1 MRGILL
7 VARRDFLAYINS
19 WWGWAILAMA
29 LLINGLLFNFRAM
42 GTAPR
47 YSAEVLSDFFQNTG
61 GIALFASAVI
71 TMRLFAEERQTGTM
85 VLLESSPL
93 SELQVVLGKYL
104 SGVAVLAMY
113 LVLSLYMPAMI
124 FVNGKVSYAEIA
136 VGYLGVLTM
145 GSAAIAIGTWASSV
159 SRNQIIAVV
168 ITAVVL
174 TMFVACWMLSRVLDP
189 PFKAIFA
196 YLAFFDKHMQAFQE
210 GRINTESLVYFGSVT
225 FAFLLLSTRALVARR
240 WE

>member
-42 GTAPR
+42 GTSPR

-104 SGVAVLAMY
+104 SGIGVLAMY
-113 LVLSLYMPAMI
+113 LVLSMYMPAMI
-124 FVNGKVSYAEIA
+124 FVNGKVSLAHIG
-136 VGYLGVLTM
+136 VGYLGLLAL
-145 GSAAIAIGTWASSV
+145 GSATIGIGIAASSMFK
-159 SRNQIIAVV
+159 SQLPAGILAGVV
-168 ITAVVL
+168 VATMLLGWLLSDIVDAPFADVL
-174 TMFVACWMLSRVLDP
+174 
-189 PFKAIFA
+189 A
-196 YLAFFDKHMQAFQE
+196 YAAYWDKHFTTFQE
-210 GRINTESLVYFGSVT
+210 GRLHVRDLVYYGSVT
-225 FAFLLLSTRALVARR
+225 FLSLLFATKVLEGRR
-240 WE
+240 WQ